1 MGAVWAKRVGGGKS
15 GFWGSRPFRK
25 GRGTDRALGG
35 VGVPEG
41 DSCAGWFN
49 RKGLNPAYMGLVGAL
64 EDDRG
69 EVVGIYQAA
78 ARDELEAE
86 TGLGKLNRVEHA

>member
-1 MGAVWAKRVGGGKS
+1 MEAVWAKREGGGKS

-25 GRGTDRALGG
+25 GRGTDGAQGG

-64 EDDRG
+64 EDDGG

-86 TGLGKLNRVEHA
+86 AGLGKLNRVEHA